1 MSEDWIISQLL
12 YNSKTRKRFL
22 DFEEVEHIKNGKTL
36 TDLPLDVIA
45 LVLSYCPLNNVKN
58 CMLISKKC
66 HEAITTRKHFW
77 NRHIQQKL
85 KFSIDPKYIGLYD
98 TFIIKMTLR
107 EQHEWLFRKDWFKID
122 NDTKYY
128 VIRRKDFNNECYEVI
143 IDIKNCK
150 LYAIQYYTSYE
161 FNWKYGICKF
171 YSLDIELTSPVKYMK
186 LKKGIC
192 IEGELIFDGSSWKG
206 EVNDNNL
213 PHGKG
218 VWKYKDL
225 TIATEAVNGKPVFN
239 MTVEEYYLFQQ
250 DNLRVRMI

>member
-12 YNSKTRKRFL
+12 TNSKTRKRFL

-36 TDLPLDVIA
+36 TDLPLDVLA

-77 NRHIQQKL
+77 NRYIQQKL
-85 KFSIDPKYIGLYD
+85 KTFVDPKYIGLYD

-107 EQHEWLFRKDWFKID
+107 EEYEWLFRKDWYNIGGD
-122 NDTKYY
+122 VDYY
-128 VIRRKDFNNECYEVI
+128 LIRRKNCNDMVYEI
-143 IDIKNCK
+143 RIEIKTCK
-150 LYAIQYYTSYE
+150 IVGIQYYRSKRYSWQDDICE
-161 FNWKYGICKF
+161 IYGID
-171 YSLDIELTSPVKYMK
+171 SEVKYMK
-186 LKKGIC
+186 LKYGRAVN
-192 IEGELIFDGSSWKG
+192 GELIFKDNSIWKG
-206 EVNDNNL
+206 EVNDKHV

-239 MTVEEYYLFQQ
+239 MSIEEYYLFQE
-250 DNLRVRMI
+250 DNLRVRLI